1 MYVFVE
7 VTVNPNASN
16 QPLLVDDSIIFTTNG
31 VKQSVRLEAYGQNV
45 NLYKNGLI
53 LTQDTHFTAE
63 RPYLIY
69 DSLVISPN
77 ITLNIDPGVTFYMH
91 DTAKVITYG
100 TLLAK
105 GTRENPIVFR
115 GDRLDFILNDILPY
129 DRTPSQW
136 GGIFFR
142 PESYHNIMDN
152 VIVRNG
158 KTGLTFEKSSPDESK
173 LKLSNSQITN
183 MGEHL
188 FSARNCKIEVTNTE
202 SVSYTHLTLPTILLV

>member
-1 MYVFVE
+1 
-7 VTVNPNASN
+7 
-16 QPLLVDDSIIFTTNG
+16 
-31 VKQSVRLEAYGQNV
+31 
-45 NLYKNGLI
+45 
-53 LTQDTHFTAE
+53 
-63 RPYLIY
+63 
-69 DSLVISPN
+69 
-77 ITLNIDPGVTFYMH
+77 MH

-105 GTRENPIVFR
+105 GTREKPIVFR

-158 KTGLTFEKSSPDESK
+158 KTGLTFEKSSPGESK

-188 FSARNCKIEVTNTE
+188 FSRTQLQYRSDQHGIDQCRRRRCRADWRGTTASSIAHWLI
-202 SVSYTHLTLPTILLV
+202 S